1 MNSPLMLAQQTAE
14 NVKVSARKEAD
25 LILQEAENKKKKM
38 LDETTLNMQTTQQN
52 MEKMK
57 TQVSAFRAKCRALL
71 TSQMRLLDDMVIDE
85 ETAVSD
91 GNTPAEQPEA
101 GDNTAK

>member
-1 MNSPLMLAQQTAE
+1 MFLIHSRISFFR
-14 NVKVSARKEAD
+14 NVRKWKNCVNW
-25 LILQEAENKKKKM
+25 IENKKKKM
-38 LDETTLNMQTTQQN
+38 LDETTLSMQTTQQN

-85 ETAVSD
+85 ESAVSD
-91 GNTPAEQPEA
+91 GNVPAEQPEA
-101 GDNTAK
+101 DAKTTK

>member
-1 MNSPLMLAQQTAE
+1 
-14 NVKVSARKEAD
+14 
-25 LILQEAENKKKKM
+25 
-38 LDETTLNMQTTQQN
+38 